1 MRQGHAKTNRP
12 AVILHVKGIARESE
26 HFGELIHD
34 LGNVI
39 ERICELFRV
48 RPVAMSE
55 ARIIWCDEV
64 ILIRK
69 AGEERLEHSRRRRK
83 SVQQEKDRRL
93 FRSGFSIK
101 DGEPI
106 YLDRAIRG
114 RIFHR
119 AFFPFGLDWQFK

>member
-1 MRQGHAKTNRP
+1 M
-12 AVILHVKGIARESE
+12 
-26 HFGELIHD
+26 IHD
-34 LGNVI
+34 LGIVI
-39 ERICELFRV
+39 ERVGEFFRV

-69 AGEERLEHSRRRRK
+69 PGEERLEHSRRRRK
-83 SVQQEKDRRL
+83 SVQQEKRRRV

-106 YLDRAIRG
+106 YLDRAIKSWVFHG
-114 RIFHR
+114 RFLS
-119 AFFPFGLDWQFK
+119 FGLGEQLK